1 MRKMNPFLRAIAD
14 PCDGGLGARI
24 PDGQL
29 FPTVTAQIKLRKTLT
44 LDANGNGCWMFVP
57 LDAACNLT
65 GTAFSYLISQMT
77 VNASNAVTNVGS
89 FSVANYVSYPQLQAL
104 FGQMDSVRVVSA
116 CVDLEYIGTTSAD
129 QGLLAGGEL
138 PADQLVNTGASATS
152 VNTFDGFSS
161 LKTVRVV
168 PVRTGLRLKWYPATQ
183 GDLMFRDAYSAASGS
198 TSYSSFG
205 GILATQDQLRASK
218 LIAWA
223 SGGTANQNAYTA
235 MYTINIEF
243 VPNVGVTTSVPLSTG
258 GAHPAWIQ
266 SVFKYTSMVHNVVQ
280 GIREV
285 VPLVGSVVSSMSAM
299 RGEL

>member
-57 LDAACNLT
+57 LDVACNIT
-65 GTAFSYLISQMT
+65 SVAYSYLISQLT
-77 VNASNAVTNVGS
+77 VNASNVVTTVNS
-89 FSVANYVSYPQLQAL
+89 FSVASYASYPQLQAL
-104 FGQMDSVRVVSA
+104 WGQMDSVRVVSA
-116 CVDLEYIGTTSAD
+116 CVDMEYIGTTSTD

-138 PADQLVNTGASATS
+138 PADQIVNNGASSTS
-152 VNTFDGFSS
+152 VNSFDGFSS

-183 GDLMFRDAYSAASGS
+183 GDLMFRDAVTASSAS
-198 TSYSSFG
+198 TSYSPFG
-205 GILATQDQLRASK
+205 NILAGQDQLRASK
-218 LIAWA
+218 LVAWV

-235 MYTINIEF
+235 MYTINVEF
-243 VPNVGVTTSVPLSTG
+243 VPNVGVTTSVPLTTG
-258 GAHPAWIQ
+258 GAHPSWIQ
-266 SVFKYTSMVHNVVQ
+266 SVFKYTSMVHNVVE

-285 VPLVGSVVSSMSAM
+285 IPLVGSVIGSMQAM